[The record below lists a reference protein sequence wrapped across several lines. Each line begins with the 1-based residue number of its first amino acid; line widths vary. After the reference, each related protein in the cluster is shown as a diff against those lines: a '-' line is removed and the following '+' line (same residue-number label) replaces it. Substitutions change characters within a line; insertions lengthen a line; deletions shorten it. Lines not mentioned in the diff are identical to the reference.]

1 MQPQTHKLT
10 YHSKAAHRL
19 RIKLDAYPFQKY
31 GMLDGVVRHVTH
43 DSSERGADVANNE
56 RKGGETAAPPGL
68 AYRALVAFD
77 TPVFESQGRRLKLTP
92 GMQVAAEIHL
102 GQRSVMEYLLSPI
115 AKVAHEAARER

>member
-1 MQPQTHKLT
+1 M
-10 YHSKAAHRL
+10 R
-19 RIKLDAYPFQKY
+19 
-31 GMLDGVVRHVTH
+31 GVHPT
-43 DSSERGADVANNE
+43 
-56 RKGGETAAPPGL
+56 
-68 AYRALVAFD
+68 ALVAFD